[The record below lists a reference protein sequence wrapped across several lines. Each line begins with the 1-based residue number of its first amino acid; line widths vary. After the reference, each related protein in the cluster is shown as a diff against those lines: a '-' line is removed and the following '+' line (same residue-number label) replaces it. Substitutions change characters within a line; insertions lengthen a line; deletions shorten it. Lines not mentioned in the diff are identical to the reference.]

1 MTADKFKE
9 SIVEMVAFEGIAL
22 RFFST
27 PASKKLLGEMAAK
40 LGVSLARDRVRS
52 YVIAAA
58 EQLQLKIKADLK
70 DKFIHLKFDTAT
82 RIRTNYLGINVR
94 YLNSSNEPITQ
105 TLAIKDT
112 RSRHTSFELKE
123 KKFKIKNY
131 STNEGKISINK
142 VA

>member
-27 PASKKLLGEMAAK
+27 PASKKLLSEMAAK

-82 RIRTNYLGINVR
+82 RIRTNYLGNWYQR
-94 YLNSSNEPITQ
+94 PLPQQQQRTHYADP
-105 TLAIKDT
+105 
-112 RSRHTSFELKE
+112 RHQGHAQPTHQF
-123 KKFKIKNY
+123 
-131 STNEGKISINK
+131 
-142 VA
+142 